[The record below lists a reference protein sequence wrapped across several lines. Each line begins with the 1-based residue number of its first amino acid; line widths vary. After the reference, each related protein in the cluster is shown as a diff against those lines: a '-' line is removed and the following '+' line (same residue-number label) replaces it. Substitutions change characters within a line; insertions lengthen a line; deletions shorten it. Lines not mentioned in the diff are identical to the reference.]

1 MAYAPGTLFRLSDK
15 YTSILLKDGSVYEV
29 KNRDTNTKA
38 KYDSLDMWLSNHPD
52 LPLTVDASRGCG
64 VVIGS
69 DTHGFNYP
77 RENENA
83 FFWVQ
88 WCYSRICEA
97 APHLLKNEDL
107 KAHYNRM
114 VELVLKE
121 KDTLRHYYFRLLG
134 PLTYSSSLLNWQPTE
149 IIRGKEVPSKLCG
162 YPGGFGPFNI
172 YDCTNLTP
180 TQEEIIQTYK
190 KILDIIK
197 PDLEPYINKK
207 REYQQKKRIIALKQR
222 QIKHL
227 QKKIHEFEER
237 VNTAK
242 NYIIQLNKDNEE
254 FGAN

>member
-1 MAYAPGTLFRLSDK
+1 MAYAPGTVFRLSDK
-15 YTSILLKDGSVYEV
+15 YTSVLLKDGSVLEV
-29 KNRDTNTKA
+29 KNKDTNTKA
-38 KYDSLDMWLSNHPD
+38 KYDSLEAWQATHPD
-52 LPLTVDASRGCG
+52 LPLTVNTSRGSG

-77 RENENA
+77 REKDNA

-88 WCYSRICEA
+88 WCYIRICEA

-121 KDTLRHYYFRLLG
+121 KDTLRHYYFRSSG
-134 PLTYSSSLLNWQPTE
+134 PSTYSCSLLKWQSTE

-162 YPGGFGPFNI
+162 YPGGFRPFI
-172 YDCTNLTP
+172 TYDSTNLTP

-197 PDLEPYINKK
+197 PELEPYITKK
-207 REYQQKKRIIALKQR
+207 REYQQKKRIVALKQR
-222 QIKHL
+222 QVKHL

-237 VNTAK
+237 MNTAK
-242 NYIIQLNKDNEE
+242 NFIIQLNKDMESLE
-254 FGAN
+254 SK